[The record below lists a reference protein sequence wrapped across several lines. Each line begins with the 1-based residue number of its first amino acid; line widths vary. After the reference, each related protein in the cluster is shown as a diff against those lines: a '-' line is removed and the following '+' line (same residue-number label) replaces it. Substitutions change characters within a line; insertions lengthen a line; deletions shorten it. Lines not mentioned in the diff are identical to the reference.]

1 MEEIMEAL
9 RTIITI
15 IQLIAAL
22 VLILVVTMQSGKNAG
37 LGSAFGG
44 NSDSFLSKNKA
55 VTLDAKLARM
65 TKWVA
70 VGFVVLTLVLN
81 ILP

>member
-1 MEEIMEAL
+1 MEAL

-44 NSDSFLSKNKA
+44 NSDSFLSKNKS
-55 VTLDAKLARM
+55 VTMDAKLARM
-65 TKWVA
+65 TKWIA

>member
-1 MEEIMEAL
+1 MAAL
-9 RTIITI
+9 RIIFTI
-15 IQLIAAL
+15 IQLISAL
-22 VLILVVTMQSGKNAG
+22 VLILIVTLQSGKNAG
-37 LGSAFGG
+37 LGGAFGG

-55 VTLDAKLARM
+55 VTLDAKLAKM

-70 VGFVVLTLVLN
+70 VAFVVLTLVLN

>member
-1 MEEIMEAL
+1 MEAL
-9 RTIITI
+9 RIIITV

-37 LGSAFGG
+37 LGSSFGG

-55 VTLDAKLARM
+55 VTLDAKLAKM

-70 VGFVVLTLVLN
+70 VAFVVLTLVLN

>member
-1 MEEIMEAL
+1 MEAL
-9 RTIITI
+9 RVIFTV

-22 VLILVVTMQSGKNAG
+22 VLILVVTLQSGKNAG

-44 NSDSFLSKNKA
+44 NSDSFLAKNKA
-55 VTLDAKLARM
+55 VTLDAKLARL

-70 VGFVVLTLVLN
+70 VAFVVLTLVLN